1 MKGVWSGR
9 CETSCP
15 ASRVTSRVWTGTSC
29 CCQNLRG
36 SAYRQLTYPTSGC
49 FISFSPDCQG
59 VSKIGEFVHQ
69 LSLGVVPS
77 WSDVC
82 RVRPINWPAV
92 RCVIIGSNSGPQPMM
107 DGKLCRWVFILLALV
122 NTAPQYTC
130 SASTQVDTSLP
141 LGDANPTT
149 KCGVVLYF
157 HINKC
162 AGGTV
167 EQWLNHRAGAFISA
181 YHRPTTFATSPS
193 DGSRI
198 WIEFER
204 NITK

>member
-1 MKGVWSGR
+1 MVITVHNTVHPRYVS
-9 CETSCP
+9 
-15 ASRVTSRVWTGTSC
+15 SRTPR
-29 CCQNLRG
+29 
-36 SAYRQLTYPTSGC
+36 
-49 FISFSPDCQG
+49 QG
-59 VSKIGEFVHQ
+59 VSSLSHPTVREFQKSVN
-69 LSLGVVPS
+69 LYCNSSSLWVVRS

-82 RVRPINWPAV
+82 RARPINWPAV

-122 NTAPQYTC
+122 NTTPQYTC
-130 SASTQVDTSLP
+130 SASTQVDMSLP
-141 LGDANPTT
+141 LGDANPKA